1 VPIPTL
7 SGLAKIMMVIMKIVT
22 VGWHFR
28 KQQNGLVAF
37 GDDMERA
44 LLALVLLS
52 GVSKRTADLNQ
63 NLIQQA

>member
-1 VPIPTL
+1 
-7 SGLAKIMMVIMKIVT
+7 MMVIMKIVT